1 MYFWAYLVAGG
12 VFFLLIFSF
21 LLISN
26 HWEGKRAEQR
36 ENETLAKKFSA
47 SRSIE
52 RG

>member
-12 VFFLLIFSF
+12 VFSLLIFGF
-21 LLISN
+21 LLVSN
-26 HWEGKRAEQR
+26 HWDGNESIRK